1 MGTYLLQRKINPHQ
15 LFRLVQVP
23 SLLRRYLLACVRR
36 TYFEVSIYEK
46 KKVIESPLERVP
58 TSLWMVTVRKSD
70 MCRSIFK
77 VIKKGLT
84 LVEARELADSNSD
97 YTIRTK

>member
-1 MGTYLLQRKINPHQ
+1 M
-15 LFRLVQVP
+15 
-23 SLLRRYLLACVRR
+23 
-36 TYFEVSIYEK
+36 
-46 KKVIESPLERVP
+46 
-58 TSLWMVTVRKSD
+58 WMVTVRNSD

-84 LVEARELADSNSD
+84 LVEARELADSNPD